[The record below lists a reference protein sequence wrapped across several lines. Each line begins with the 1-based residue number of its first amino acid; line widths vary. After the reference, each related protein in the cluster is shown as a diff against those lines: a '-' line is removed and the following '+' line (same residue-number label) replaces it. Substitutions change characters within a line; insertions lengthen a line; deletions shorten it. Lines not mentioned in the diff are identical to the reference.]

1 MMSKLRKINVL
12 IIGLIAILILLQISL
27 VYLYIVSGNYIIA
40 SVWAF
45 CALIYYIS
53 GAGWID
59 TYFKTLKEEK
69 EIKAIQEEIAV
80 LNAILNGIGKKQIQE

>member
-12 IIGLIAILILLQISL
+12 IISLMAALVVLNVSL
-27 VYLYIVSGNYIIA
+27 VYISILSGNYIMA
-40 SVWAF
+40 FVWGF
-45 CALIYYIS
+45 CALLHYIS

-80 LNAILNGIGKKQIQE
+80 LNALLNAVDKK

>member
-1 MMSKLRKINVL
+1 M
-12 IIGLIAILILLQISL
+12 
-27 VYLYIVSGNYIIA
+27 A
-40 SVWAF
+40 SVWGF

-80 LNAILNGIGKKQIQE
+80 LNALLNGIGKK